1 MADNFPT
8 LVQKAIDL
16 FDNERLLEAYHL
28 LIDNEINVV
37 RTVDDESS
45 NNKSVLPSDIT
56 QKLQQIIQDGKLA
69 EQVMREFNSDDGWK
83 LCVEKDKMQSF
94 YKDNGRGMHAVK
106 VQGYI
111 SAPIFQVLSIFYEVD
126 LYKSWVPQMRESLII
141 HKLAKYRFLAYFSF
155 DLPWPFSPRDL
166 ISYAFAVDKL
176 EKDGSIMVVVKGVT
190 SESLP
195 QHKDVISKYENPN
208 NVCSECEYSGFLVKY
223 ISPEE
228 TYVQIVGSVDPKLSY
243 VPYWFINMV
252 TDNASYLSMSKLRNV
267 SAKVP
272 HSEYQKRIDVN
283 DAIYGDIKRRL
294 ESHLQ

>member
-1 MADNFPT
+1 MKERRKLKRSRTIPNNIAPIVVEIDYPIVMVLELIAISTYSLDSTCSSISKKMADNFPT

-111 SAPIFQVLSIFYEVD
+111 SAPIFQVLSIFYEG
-126 LYKSWVPQMRESLII
+126 SFFRENM
-141 HKLAKYRFLAYFSF
+141 
-155 DLPWPFSPRDL
+155 DL
-166 ISYAFAVDKL
+166 IVESNYYYAIITIIWL
-176 EKDGSIMVVVKGVT
+176 NIVT
-190 SESLP
+190 MSL
-195 QHKDVISKYENPN
+195 
-208 NVCSECEYSGFLVKY
+208 FR
-223 ISPEE
+223 
-228 TYVQIVGSVDPKLSY
+228 
-243 VPYWFINMV
+243 F
-252 TDNASYLSMSKLRNV
+252 
-267 SAKVP
+267 
-272 HSEYQKRIDVN
+272 
-283 DAIYGDIKRRL
+283 
-294 ESHLQ
+294 

>member
-1 MADNFPT
+1 M
-8 LVQKAIDL
+8 
-16 FDNERLLEAYHL
+16 
-28 LIDNEINVV
+28 DNEIDVTNV
-37 RTVDDESS
+37 ESPSS
-45 NNKSVLPSDIT
+45 NKSILPSEIT
-56 QKLQQIIQDGKLA
+56 QKLKQIIHDGKLA

-106 VQGYI
+106 VQGHI

-141 HKLAKYRFLAYFSF
+141 HKLAKYRFLSYFSF
-155 DLPWPFSPRDL
+155 DLPWPFSSRDL

-176 EKDGSIMVVVKGVT
+176 ETDGSIMVAVKGVT
-190 SESLP
+190 SKSLP
-195 QHKDVISKYENPN
+195 QHKDIISKFEKPN
-208 NVCSECEYSGFLVKY
+208 NVCAECEYSGFLVKY

-228 TYVQIVGSVDPKLSY
+228 TYVQIVGSIDPKLSY

-252 TDNASYLSMSKLRNV
+252 TDHASYLSMLKLRNV

-272 HSEYQKRIDVN
+272 DSEYQKRIDTN
-283 DAIYGDIKRRL
+283 DTIYGDIKRRL
-294 ESHLQ
+294 ESHVE